1 MKFEDIKS
9 SNKSELVKKVIAA
22 RKELVDLKLKN
33 SMGRLENPAQIRL
46 KRREIA
52 KLLTAVAMKG

>member
-1 MKFEDIKS
+1 MKFREIKS
-9 SNKSELVKKVIAA
+9 LNKSELTKKVLES
-22 RKELVDLKLKN
+22 RKGLVDLKLKN

-52 KLLTAVAMKG
+52 KLLTAAALKG